1 MEKKSSLSRRKTLRA
16 QFIANPESQLSDE
29 ILLEILL
36 SYSIPIGDLDNLVST
51 LMKKYKNIDGMLN
64 AEYHEL
70 CKIKGIKENT
80 ASLIKIVS
88 QIKNPRR
95 EQVSHESN
103 QKARHDPQSRL
114 YEESQEQ
121 IPDTPSIVAERMERI
136 QKESLFFSKA
146 LLKDTIQV
154 LPTLPDVDNLEDLRQ
169 YLIDNLKYG
178 SSSSR
183 QRYSLYIIKRMFPNG
198 ALDKSLLDFAR
209 KFPDTQILND
219 VVFYRFCKAEPIMIQ
234 IISELLLPMS
244 ATGSLQRIHINQYLS
259 RRYPSIKGIKEWA
272 IAIVEALNGS
282 KIAPADKK
290 KVYLSVRQPL
300 IQSFAYILHNEYPK
314 PGVYSIESLLKNPY
328 CKAMFWT
335 EESLTPALYEL
346 RNLGIIPRVSE
357 IDTVRQFTT
366 KYSASEIVDYLSGV
380 H

>member
-1 MEKKSSLSRRKTLRA
+1 MEKKSHISRRKLFRT
-16 QFIANPESQLSDE
+16 QFFANPESQLSDE
-29 ILLEILL
+29 IKLEILL
-36 SYSIPIGDLDNLVST
+36 SYSIPIGDLDNLVLT
-51 LMKKYKNIDGMLN
+51 LIKKYRDIDGILN
-64 AEYHEL
+64 ADYREL

-88 QIKNPRR
+88 QIKNPRI
-95 EQVSHESN
+95 EQGSN
-103 QKARHDPQSRL
+103 QSTQQARNDFQRRL
-114 YEESQEQ
+114 YEEAQEQ
-121 IPDTPSIVAERMERI
+121 IPDAPPIVAERMERI

-146 LLKDTIQV
+146 LLKDTIKI

-183 QRYSLYIIKRMFPNG
+183 QRYSLYIIKRMFPDG
-198 ALDKSLLDFAR
+198 VLDKSLLDFAR
-209 KFPDTQILND
+209 KFPNSQILSD

-259 RRYPSIKGIKEWA
+259 DRYPSIKGIKEWS

-300 IQSFAYILHNEYPK
+300 IQSFAYILHCEYPK
-314 PGVYSIESLLKNPY
+314 PGVYSIESLMKNPY

-335 EESLTPALYEL
+335 EESLTPSLYEL
-346 RNLGIIPRVSE
+346 RNMGIIPRVSE

-380 H
+380 Q